1 MLSEAGGRLTFFEV
15 GCTPYEIGVQLV
27 RHARGTVE
35 RYLLATHAWAS
46 VMAFRDDPRIRAAK
60 ALTEARFP
68 RYWQELQGLAAGLG
82 LPFDDVFAWNCRGDV
97 WAMAPDGCTTVLL
110 PGAPAVGRGP
120 VLAHNEDG
128 HAGLRSGCAVA
139 LVRSAGGKAFSAFV
153 YPASLPG
160 HTFAVTEAGLV
171 VTVNNIRSQRAGD
184 GLPRMILT
192 RAAPDCDSID
202 AAAALIAG
210 APRAGALPLSLAQA
224 GDSRP
229 VPPQFT
235 PRRLHTP
242 QTRRAPV

>member
-15 GCTPYEIGVQLV
+15 GGTPYEIGVQLG

-82 LPFDDVFAWNCRGDV
+82 LLFDDVFAWNCRGDV

-110 PGAPAVGRGP
+110 PGAPAAGGGP

-153 YPASLPG
+153 YPAPLPG
-160 HTFAVTEAGLV
+160 HTFAVTEAGPG
-171 VTVNNIRSQRAGD
+171 VTRSEE
-184 GLPRMILT
+184 PR
-192 RAAPDCDSID
+192 
-202 AAAALIAG
+202 G
-210 APRAGALPLSLAQA
+210 GK
-224 GDSRP
+224 GGGRP
-229 VPPQFT
+229 C
-235 PRRLHTP
+235 
-242 QTRRAPV
+242 